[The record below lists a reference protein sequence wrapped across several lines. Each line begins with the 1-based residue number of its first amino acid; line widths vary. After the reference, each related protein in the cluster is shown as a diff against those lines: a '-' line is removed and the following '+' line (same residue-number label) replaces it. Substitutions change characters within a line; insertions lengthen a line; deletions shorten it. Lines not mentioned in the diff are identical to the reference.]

1 MALWAEVL
9 RKGMGLDSGVVGV
22 WSMLRGFQVQEF
34 LRKEVITLRVSEGGS
49 QNMDT
54 I

>member
-9 RKGMGLDSGVVGV
+9 RKGMGLDSGVVRV

-54 I
+54 K